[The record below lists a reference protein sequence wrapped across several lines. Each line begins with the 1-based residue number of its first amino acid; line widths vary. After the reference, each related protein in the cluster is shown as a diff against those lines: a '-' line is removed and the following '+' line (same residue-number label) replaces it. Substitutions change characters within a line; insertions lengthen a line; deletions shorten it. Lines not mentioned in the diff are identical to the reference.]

1 MKRKSGLSKFNG
13 FLAIVLVICLAAT
26 AFVINKYPKIEA
38 ADANGGAAAKDVAV
52 IDEFKAG
59 TYGGK
64 ECYDYTKTLTAE
76 YKTDSGETHSY

>member
-38 ADANGGAAAKDVAV
+38 ADANGGADAKDVAV
-52 IDEFKAG
+52 IDEFKAAH
-59 TYGGK
+59 TAARSLK
-64 ECYDYTKTLTAE
+64 LRKT
-76 YKTDSGETHSY
+76 

>member
-38 ADANGGAAAKDVAV
+38 ADANGGADSPWLQ
-52 IDEFKAG
+52 
-59 TYGGK
+59 Y
-64 ECYDYTKTLTAE
+64 LHE
-76 YKTDSGETHSY
+76 YHQSYS